1 MTSVSSQSVARVDR
15 PGVADWYKSLAIPL
29 LITGLALASLVAII
43 SPIAGVAIFAAIL
56 CVTLYST
63 DLAVAVPFMVALL
76 PFDFHRQVQGQ
87 WLYLDFALLSL
98 VLPLARLPL
107 RIPKMIWMF
116 VPYFAFF
123 TVSGAWRSLNPTWFW
138 AHVIRWFIGLSLAY
152 AISCM
157 KDRESVILALG
168 ATLVPL
174 CVYAAY
180 QLLIGNFGSLWEWM
194 FPHRLGL
201 PWIPRARSFL
211 SWPNEYG
218 YFCSAI
224 TIMLLALAARGY
236 RRKLC
241 LLFSAAGIIGLIL
254 SGSRGAML
262 GLAVALI
269 ILVFESKVFMRT
281 LCFVLPIA
289 LLLSLFFSLYPTQ
302 LLDRSEDP
310 VTTAEGRMMAW
321 TGALIAF
328 TQHPLIGIGS
338 RNLQT
343 VMFDFVDEANVAAH
357 NAYLQIL
364 AENGVVGFVL
374 FFGPFVFLLRYAWKS
389 KTDRVVLAA
398 LLALLVF
405 CIHGLFDN
413 LMIVGEPSCV
423 LLFFCALGFAS
434 RAVPSHGG
442 HFAVALSP

>member
-1 MTSVSSQSVARVDR
+1 MTSVGSQSVAVAQ
-15 PGVADWYKSLAIPL
+15 PGVADWYKSVNTPL
-29 LITGLALASLVAII
+29 LITGLALASLVAIF
-43 SPIAGVAIFAAIL
+43 SLGAGAAIFATVV
-56 CVTLYST
+56 CVTLYGA
-63 DLAVAVPFMVALL
+63 DLAVAVPFMVAML

-87 WLYLDFALLSL
+87 WVYLDFALLGL

-123 TVSGAWRSLNPTWFW
+123 TLSGAGRSLNPTWFW
-138 AHVIRWFIGLSLAY
+138 GYVIRWFIGLILAY
-152 AISCM
+152 AIYSL
-157 KDRESVILALG
+157 KDRESVVLALG

-174 CVYAAY
+174 CLYAVY
-180 QLLIGNFGSLWEWM
+180 QLLIGSFGSLWEWM
-194 FPHRLGL
+194 FPHRLEL

-218 YFCSAI
+218 YFCSAV
-224 TIMLLALAARGY
+224 TVMLLALAVRGY

-241 LLFSAAGIIGLIL
+241 LLFSAAGIIGLTL

-262 GLAVALI
+262 GLVVASI
-269 ILVFESKVFMRT
+269 ILVFESKVFVRT
-281 LCFVLPIA
+281 LSFVLPIA
-289 LLLSLFFSLYPTQ
+289 LFLSMFSLFPTQ
-302 LLDRSEDP
+302 LLDRSEEG
-310 VTTAEGRMMAW
+310 VTTVEGRMMAW
-321 TGALIAF
+321 TGAFMAF
-328 TQHPLIGIGS
+328 AQHPLIGIGS
-338 RNLQT
+338 RNLQIT
-343 VMFDFVDEANVAAH
+343 MSDFVDEANVAAH

-374 FFGPFVFLLRYAWKS
+374 FFGPFAYLLWRAWKNRF
-389 KTDRVVLAA
+389 DRLVLAA
-398 LLALLVF
+398 LLALIVF

-434 RAVPSHGG
+434 QVVPAHGSCSTVG
-442 HFAVALSP
+442 SSP